1 MAAQVLAPACAG
13 PPPSLDQ
20 ELGVT
25 CNQESAYN
33 LLEPNFSQSTGIGA
47 TPCSWAL
54 DTVVLPVCGPVVI
67 ANLRSGV
74 QHGDPAVAEARGQLV
89 DVFADDLGAD
99 DPIGE
104 GPGTGRLE

>member
-20 ELGVT
+20 ELRVT

-47 TPCSWAL
+47 TPWAL
-54 DTVVLPVCGPVVI
+54 DTVVLPVCGPLVI
-67 ANLRSGV
+67 ATLRSGV
-74 QHGDPAVAEARGQLV
+74 QHGGSAVAEARGQLV